1 MRDLM
6 LMAAV
11 GLLAVSVASD
21 ALSEPGACRA
31 IDGDTYVCYGERIRV
46 ENIDAPELHA
56 RCEAEMDAARA
67 ARIFA
72 QHALDGALVIEI
84 KVNQRRP
91 RDRYGRTL
99 ARVIVDGDDLGDL
112 MIEAGLARLY
122 HGEQRQSWC
131 G

>member
-1 MRDLM
+1 MRELM

-46 ENIDAPELHA
+46 ENIDAPELHS
-56 RCEAEMDAARA
+56 RCEAELEAALAARA
-67 ARIFA
+67 LA
-72 QHALDGALVIEI
+72 QSALDGASKIKIE
-84 KVNQRRP
+84 VGRRA

-99 ARVIVDGDDLGDL
+99 ARVMIDGRDLGEL
-112 MIEAGLARLY
+112 LIGVGLARAY
-122 HGEQRQSWC
+122 HGERRQSWC
-131 G
+131 DP